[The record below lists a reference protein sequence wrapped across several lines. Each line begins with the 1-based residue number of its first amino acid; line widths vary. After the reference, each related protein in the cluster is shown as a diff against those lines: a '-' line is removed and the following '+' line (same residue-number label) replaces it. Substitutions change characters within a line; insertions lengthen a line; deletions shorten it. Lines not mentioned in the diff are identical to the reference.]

1 MAVSIPVV
9 VRGVV
14 RGGGGGKARDGRNA
28 ASRPEFVGEF
38 VHRQ

>member
-14 RGGGGGKARDGRNA
+14 RGGGGKARDGRNA
-28 ASRPEFVGEF
+28 ASRPEFVGKF